1 MNPVF
6 NCEMTKHFSLMSGTR
21 VACLLLLLLF
31 HFFWVSKITLLSKNK
46 EVNINGR
53 MVDTFVCIE
62 NPREPIA
69 KLLELIRKLERLLD
83 VKSM

>member
-1 MNPVF
+1 MPILTTSVSS
-6 NCEMTKHFSLMSGTR
+6 FSG
-21 VACLLLLLLF
+21 CP
-31 HFFWVSKITLLSKNK
+31 SKNK
-46 EVNINGR
+46 EVNINSR

>member
-1 MNPVF
+1 MPILTTSVSS
-6 NCEMTKHFSLMSGTR
+6 FSG
-21 VACLLLLLLF
+21 CP
-31 HFFWVSKITLLSKNK
+31 SKNK

-53 MVDTFVCIE
+53 MADTFVCIE